1 MIAAETVQLQLSA
14 AALIAI
20 AAGSCA
26 TLGNSRST
34 CLNRLTM

>member
-14 AALIAI
+14 AALLLLLQ
-20 AAGSCA
+20 GSCA